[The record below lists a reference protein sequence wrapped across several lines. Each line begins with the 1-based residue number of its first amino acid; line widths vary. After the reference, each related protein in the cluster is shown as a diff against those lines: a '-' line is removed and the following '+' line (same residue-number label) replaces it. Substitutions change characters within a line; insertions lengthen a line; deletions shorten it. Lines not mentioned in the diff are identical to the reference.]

1 MNDTHNETSANNR
14 RLGLTVVASA
24 VLVLALGYGAWHWF
38 TGRHQE
44 NTDNAYVSGN
54 VVQITPQITGSV
66 TSILADEADMV
77 KAGQVLFKM
86 DPMDA
91 KLALE
96 QAQEQL
102 GQAVREVKTMFD
114 NNQTLSQ
121 QIKVRQADVA
131 KAQNELSKAQGDL
144 ERRSPMSQS
153 GSVGLEEIAHASEQ
167 ALMAKHNVDQTLAA
181 LEVAKDQLTASL
193 TQTKGTTVAQHPSV
207 KRAASKVREAYLA
220 MHRTDILSPI
230 DAHVAK
236 RFVQLGQRVAAGSAL
251 MTLVS
256 LDQLWVD
263 ANFKEAQLKNI
274 RLGQNV
280 TLDSDLYGSQVTYHG
295 KVAALGSGTG
305 GAFAL
310 LPAQNATGNWI
321 KVVQRVP
328 VRISLDPQELKVN
341 PLRLGLSMEVSVDTS
356 DQTGALLT
364 TQPRAQALFSTKAYE
379 TDEAQAQAVVQRIIH
394 DNL

>member
-14 RLGLTVVASA
+14 RLGLTVLASA

-114 NNQTLSQ
+114 NNQTLTQ
-121 QIKVRQADVA
+121 QIKVREADVA
-131 KAQNELSKAQGDL
+131 KAQNELTKAQADL
-144 ERRSPMSQS
+144 ARRSPLSKS
-153 GSVGLEEIAHASEQ
+153 GSVGLEEIEHASEQ
-167 ALMAKHNVDQTLAA
+167 AQVAKHNLEQTLSS
-181 LEVAKDQLTASL
+181 LEVAKNQLIASL
-193 TQTKGTTVAQHPSV
+193 SQTKGTTIAEHPSV
-207 KRAASKVREAYLA
+207 KKAASKVREAFLA
-220 MHRTDILSPI
+220 VHRTDILSPI

-236 RFVQLGQRVAAGSAL
+236 RFVQLGQRVNAGSAL

-274 RLGQNV
+274 RLGQRV

-295 KVAALGSGTG
+295 KVAALASGTG

-328 VRISLDPQELKVN
+328 VRIVLDPQELKAN
-341 PLRLGLSMEVSVDTS
+341 PLRIGLSMEVSVDTS
-356 DQTGALLT
+356 DQSGALLA
-364 TQPRAQALFSTKAYE
+364 TQPRAQALSSTKAFE
-379 TDEAQAQAVVQRIIH
+379 TDEALAQTLVKRIIH